1 MDFWNKLISRFS
13 TTENKNKI
21 NNNELITK
29 TNEAITDFECLW
41 NKPNDFIEPQALD
54 LLHNKWNPLF
64 EALNTKT
71 KSFSYKLGFSN
82 QNIKTL
88 SPKFFEL
95 YNRSK
100 NKLHI
105 HNENI
110 ARTRIDIIEQ
120 LITPVEGRRLDNQ
133 QLACIAKEVKSHLV
147 LAGAGTGK
155 TSTIIGYIK
164 YLLANKKC
172 APNEILV
179 LSFTNAS
186 ATEMAQRIF
195 SETGFKL
202 DASTFHK
209 LGINI
214 ITEVEGKRPIIC
226 TTDLRQFIK
235 NNLPSILKDNSYFT
249 NLCYYLTYAGNV
261 QKSEFDF
268 NTIEEYNHYLKSNPP
283 ITLKKEKVKSYGE
296 MDIANFLYQHGI
308 EYIYEKTYPFD
319 TRTKEYSQYYPDFYL
334 PQYDIYIEYYG
345 INRHGLVPS
354 YFSSKDGKNPS
365 ETYMESIRW
374 KRNLHSKNNTK
385 LIECYAY
392 EKFEETLL
400 DNLKQRL
407 LDYNVSLSPKP
418 PMEIWNAITANSNQ
432 TLDGVSELFATVITL
447 IKSNN
452 CSLDDIKSRNKSL
465 KNLPSITLTLNLIA
479 PLFELY
485 QNHLQSHNEIDFND
499 MINNASRYVTENRY
513 IHNYKYVIVD
523 EYQDISQSRFR
534 LLYLMRQQKDYSLFC
549 VGDDWQSI
557 YRFNGSDIGFILDF
571 EKYWGAAEISKI
583 ETTYRFTQSLI
594 DVSSSFIM
602 KNPDQKKKSLRSAIE
617 GTEFSVE
624 RITGIN
630 ENVAINLLSD
640 QLLNLPQ
647 NSSAILLG
655 RYRFDINIIKASR
668 YLTYHYDNSKKSV
681 VVTHA
686 LRKDLKIS
694 FMTIH
699 ASKGLQADY
708 VFILNNKCYGAGFP
722 SKIVDAPILSLL
734 LDNSDSFPEAEERRL
749 FYVATTRAKKKVWLV
764 TIEKNISEFVNE
776 IEEAF
781 GKQIKNTTLTCPKCG
796 GKLVK
801 RNGINGSFYGCS
813 NYSTKGCHYTKNI
826 K

>member
-1 MDFWNKLISRFS
+1 MN
-13 TTENKNKI
+13 
-21 NNNELITK
+21 
-29 TNEAITDFECLW
+29 LW
-41 NKPNDFIEPQALD
+41 NKIASRFNVTQKATVTKRSELFNQTEEALNEFKKLLANKDDFIEPQLAEELRS
-54 LLHNKWNPLF
+54 KWNSLYF
-64 EALNTKT
+64 ALEEKT
-71 KSFSYKLGFSN
+71 KSFSYRFGFTNKSVKDLSSN
-82 QNIKTL
+82 FIN
-88 SPKFFEL
+88 L
-95 YNRSK
+95 YNDC
-100 NKLHI
+100 LTHI
-105 HNENI
+105 NNHNNQVATERI
-110 ARTRIDIIEQ
+110 AAIDK

-133 QLACIAKEVKSHLV
+133 QLACIAKDVKSHLV

-164 YLLANKKC
+164 YILASQKC
-172 APNEILV
+172 TPDEILV

-235 NNLPSILKDNSYFT
+235 NNLPSVLKDNSYFT

-261 QKSEFDF
+261 QRNEFDF
-268 NTIEEYNHYLKSNPP
+268 NTLEEYNHYLKSNPP

-296 MDIANFLYQHGI
+296 MDIANFLYQNGI
-308 EYIYEKTYPFD
+308 EYIYEKPYPFD
-319 TRTKEYSQYYPDFYL
+319 TRTKEYFQYHPDFYL

-354 YFSSKDGKNPS
+354 YFSAKDGKSPS
-365 ETYMESIRW
+365 ETYLEGIRW
-374 KRNLHSKNNTK
+374 KRNVHSKNNTK

-400 DNLKQRL
+400 DNLKQKL
-407 LDYNVSLSPKP
+407 IDYNVSLIPKP

-432 TLDGVSELFATVITL
+432 TLDRVSELFATVITL
-447 IKSNN
+447 IKSND
-452 CSLDDIKSRNKSL
+452 CSLDDIKSRNKSF

-602 KNPDQKKKSLRSAIE
+602 RNPDQKKKSLRSAIE
-617 GTEFSVE
+617 DTEFSVE

-630 ENVAINLLSD
+630 ETVAINLLSD

-668 YLTYHYDNSKKSV
+668 RLSYHYDNSKKKV

-722 SKIVDAPILSLL
+722 SKIADAPILSLL

-764 TIEKNISEFVNE
+764 TVEKNISEFVNE

-801 RNGINGSFYGCS
+801 RNGVNGMFYGCENFS
-813 NYSTKGCHYTKNI
+813 KKGCKYTKNI